1 MPGWL
6 WIVIIVIV
14 VLALLGY
21 FSRGRMGRG
30 V

>member
-14 VLALLGY
+14 VLALLG
-21 FSRGRMGRG
+21 FFTRGRMGRG